1 MFVQPPVVHYTIN
14 KTILTTQPFP
24 TTSPLPSL
32 SLRLFLSLCLSV
44 CLYLC
49 LCLFLSNY
57 LSFSHSILS
66 FSLSSPF
73 SLYLYLSL
81 FAPLSHPLSQDYGQ
95 VSSWAVLHHQV
106 LNMNKQR
113 RENKVQI
120 VTRFEGIGND
130 EDDGD
135 DEEGQ
140 SGQEKEETIMSASDF
155 WDQTFPQNV
164 TVPWDK

>member
-1 MFVQPPVVHYTIN
+1 
-14 KTILTTQPFP
+14 
-24 TTSPLPSL
+24 
-32 SLRLFLSLCLSV
+32 
-44 CLYLC
+44 
-49 LCLFLSNY
+49 
-57 LSFSHSILS
+57 
-66 FSLSSPF
+66 
-73 SLYLYLSL
+73 
-81 FAPLSHPLSQDYGQ
+81 
-95 VSSWAVLHHQV
+95 
-106 LNMNKQR
+106 MNKQR
-113 RENKVQI
+113 RESKVQI